1 MKVYDIIR
9 EGMEFHASVIEDKD
23 GTKHISP
30 HGLRKERNKCSFCDG
45 TGKDR
50 FAHPDHPMDCDFCDG
65 KKERDEWVSSS
76 PELQVSNS
84 NGFAIVRELFGQE
97 PDYMGHIK
105 NEDLPELRR
114 KLIGMINSEK
124 HRSPLRKDPTD
135 NDKARSMVSHGTE
148 GNVTK
153 IGKSGPRMVDM
164 GRTDEQVK
172 RYAHKMLEIVEYAMK
187 HNLIISW
194 A

>member
-9 EGMEFHASVIEDKD
+9 EGMEFHAAEIEEKD
-23 GTKHISP
+23 GQKYISP
-30 HGLRKERNKCSFCDG
+30 HGMRKERKECWACKG
-45 TGKDR
+45 TGKDPH
-50 FAHPDHPMDCDFCDG
+50 AHPDHPMDCDLCDG

-84 NGFAIVRELFGQE
+84 NGFAIVKELFGQE
-97 PDYMGHIK
+97 PDWAGHVENK
-105 NEDLPELRR
+105 DLPELRR
-114 KLIGMINSEK
+114 KLIGMLNSEK
-124 HRSPLRKDPTD
+124 HRSSLHKDPED

-172 RYAHKMLEIVEYAMK
+172 RYAHKLLDMVEYAMK